1 MLLYCSLGT
10 LLDPGFSAGLTSCD
24 ARLRCT
30 AAMPREVLLLG
41 LGGAGARLAD
51 AYLQARGA

>member
-1 MLLYCSLGT
+1 MVFSWRSLGLNST
-10 LLDPGFSAGLTSCD
+10 TPSLPA
-24 ARLRCT
+24 

-51 AYLQARGA
+51 AYLQVGRACLCQ